1 MILGTATGEKSRRPP
16 SISSPTATLAFG
28 NSDPFNAAVLPITAF
43 SHGLINLVTRY
54 HTTMIWPAES
64 ASKLCFPAMT
74 HWWEDVKGS
83 ISQKHHLAS
92 LLGLGAIIKLHLQQP
107 QTIEDRRSLVNL
119 VLRHKNAAIESLI
132 QQLSVRIPTLSV
144 LQSVIHLMC
153 LEGYANNF
161 QNSRIHYS
169 AMQKIVQSMGG
180 VSVLPWFYKEYVLF
194 VCLNVAVILREAPYF
209 RTEDWDPGSV
219 TLVTSGGLD
228 SFHFQ
233 RRLLR
238 ALIERHGSQRDLS
251 PMLSNSVNKIFGD
264 LRELFV
270 ADELQLTVPRDCI
283 IHGIDR
289 WIQLKLTSC
298 HQRLY
303 EYRLHEIDPLVV
315 EITSY
320 KISGNAKGNA
330 FQKRRRKF
338 IEACACLGAS
348 FAEIVTMWGIREQM
362 DRWSVFDSWGTA
374 FQVCS
379 DALLRDTWD
388 LEDIE
393 DDRDATFETILMLWA
408 TVMTMI
414 ADRMQLQAS
423 APRRRHYRVVLNRL
437 MSSLGVYTISQVKQ
451 VCVSILWSD
460 AVMLPALQALLDA
473 DFWGI

>member
-1 MILGTATGEKSRRPP
+1 MILDTAIGEKSRQPP

-28 NSDPFNAAVLPITAF
+28 NSDPFNAAVLPITAC

-54 HTTMIWPAES
+54 HATMIWPAES
-64 ASKLCFPAMT
+64 ASKFCFPAMT
-74 HWWEDVKGS
+74 HWWEDVKES
-83 ISQKHHLAS
+83 ISQKYHLAS

-107 QTIEDRRSLVNL
+107 QMIQDRRSLDNL
-119 VLRHKNAAIESLI
+119 VLRHKNAAVESLI
-132 QQLSVRIPTLSV
+132 QQLPVRIPTLSV

-153 LEGYANNF
+153 LEGYANSF
-161 QNSRIHYS
+161 QNSKIHYS

-194 VCLNVAVILREAPYF
+194 VSLNVAVILREAPCF

-219 TLVTSGGLD
+219 TLVNGGDLD
-228 SFHFQ
+228 SFYFQ

-238 ALIERHGSQRDLS
+238 ALIEKQGSQRDLS
-251 PMLSNSVNKIFGD
+251 SMLSDSVNKIFED

-270 ADELQLTVPRDCI
+270 ADELQLSEPQDCI

-315 EITSY
+315 EIASY
-320 KISGNAKGNA
+320 KISGYAKGNG
-330 FQKRRRKF
+330 FQKRRRKS

-348 FAEIVTMWGIREQM
+348 FAEIVTMWGIRERM
-362 DRWSVFDSWGTA
+362 DQWSIFDSWGTA

-379 DALLRDTWD
+379 DALLRDTWN

-393 DDRDATFETILMLWA
+393 DDFDATFETILMLWA

-423 APRRRHYRVVLNRL
+423 EPRSRYYRIVLKRL
-437 MSSLGVYTISQVKQ
+437 MSSLGLYTISQVKQ

-460 AVMLPALQALLDA
+460 TIMLPALEALLDA
-473 DFWGI
+473 DFWVI